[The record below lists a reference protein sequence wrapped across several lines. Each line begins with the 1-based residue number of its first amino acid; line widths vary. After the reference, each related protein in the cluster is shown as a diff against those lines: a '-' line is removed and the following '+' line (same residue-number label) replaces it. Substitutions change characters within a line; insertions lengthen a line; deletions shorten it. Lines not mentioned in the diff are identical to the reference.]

1 MRTFVDA
8 TGRTWTVIVNV
19 NAVKRVRDL
28 LKEDLLDVS
37 TILPRLLLDPI
48 LLCDVLYV
56 ICKPQADKMG
66 VSDEEFASAMA
77 GDVIAQAK
85 SAFLEEYVD
94 FFPEQS
100 QRETLRLAIEKS
112 KILAQKAGELIK
124 ARLNGPKLAQ
134 EIEAALSTIGESF
147 TSSPELSESTQA
159 H

>member
-1 MRTFVDA
+1 MKTFVDA
-8 TGRTWTVIVNV
+8 AGRTWTVIVNV

-28 LKEDLLDVS
+28 LKEDLLDVG

-94 FFPEQS
+94 FFPDPS
-100 QRETLRLAIEKS
+100 QRETLRLAIEKYGEV
-112 KILAQKAGELIK
+112 AQRTKELIK
-124 ARLNGPKLAQ
+124 ARLNSPALTK
-134 EIEAALSTIGESF
+134 EIEAALTTIGESF
-147 TSSPELSESTQA
+147 TNSPGSSE
-159 H
+159 

>member
-66 VSDEEFASAMA
+66 VSDEEFGSAMA

-94 FFPEQS
+94 FFPDQN
-100 QRETLRLAIEKS
+100 QRETLRLAIKKS
-112 KILAQKAGELIK
+112 KMLEERVKQLAME
-124 ARLNGPKLAQ
+124 RLNSPKLVE
-134 EIEAALSTIGESF
+134 EIEAALSTIGES
-147 TSSPELSESTQA
+147 SMN
-159 H
+159 